1 MEVARI
7 HAENAIRQK
16 NQSVNFLRM
25 SARVDAVAA
34 RVQTAV
40 TMNQVTKSM
49 AGVVKGMDATLK
61 SMNLE
66 KVRPRVGSFMNV
78 IVNFYSLFS
87 LDLNMELPQGQTGSV
102 GTSVASAEQVFLHD
116 YLLFSCYDCNRDVDI
131 FFLSTRQDTFM
142 ENYFTSQR
150 DNIFRNV
157 EVLIYVFDVESREL
171 EKDMHYYQS
180 CLEAILQNS
189 PDAKVFC
196 LVHKMDLVQEDQRD
210 LVSINHCLQAF
221 VTSSELSVKQQLE

>member
-1 MEVARI
+1 MSAMEKQLFNLKFAAKELQRNSKKCDKEEKTEKAKIKKVSGRGEAVHHDNFHGLWLCVFTLPPYFLARPQAIQKGNMEVARI

-25 SARVDAVAA
+25 SARIDAVAA

-66 KVRPRVGSFMNV
+66 KISGLMDKFERQFETLDVQTAHMEDTMSSTTTLTTPQNQVD
-78 IVNFYSLFS
+78 SLMHELADEAG

-102 GTSVASAEQVFLHD
+102 GTSVASAEQDEL
-116 YLLFSCYDCNRDVDI
+116 
-131 FFLSTRQDTFM
+131 
-142 ENYFTSQR
+142 SQR
-150 DNIFRNV
+150 
-157 EVLIYVFDVESREL
+157 L
-171 EKDMHYYQS
+171 
-180 CLEAILQNS
+180 
-189 PDAKVFC
+189 AK
-196 LVHKMDLVQEDQRD
+196 LRDQM
-210 LVSINHCLQAF
+210 
-221 VTSSELSVKQQLE
+221 

>member
-1 MEVARI
+1 
-7 HAENAIRQK
+7 
-16 NQSVNFLRM
+16 
-25 SARVDAVAA
+25 
-34 RVQTAV
+34 
-40 TMNQVTKSM
+40 
-49 AGVVKGMDATLK
+49 
-61 SMNLE
+61 
-66 KVRPRVGSFMNV
+66 
-78 IVNFYSLFS
+78 
-87 LDLNMELPQGQTGSV
+87 
-102 GTSVASAEQVFLHD
+102 
-116 YLLFSCYDCNRDVDI
+116 
-131 FFLSTRQDTFM
+131 M

-210 LVSINHCLQAF
+210 LVRKVSLYLC
-221 VTSSELSVKQQLE
+221 LSVCLSVSLCLSL

>member
-1 MEVARI
+1 MY
-7 HAENAIRQK
+7 N
-16 NQSVNFLRM
+16 M
-25 SARVDAVAA
+25 S
-34 RVQTAV
+34 
-40 TMNQVTKSM
+40 
-49 AGVVKGMDATLK
+49 
-61 SMNLE
+61 
-66 KVRPRVGSFMNV
+66 
-78 IVNFYSLFS
+78 
-87 LDLNMELPQGQTGSV
+87 
-102 GTSVASAEQVFLHD
+102 TSS
-116 YLLFSCYDCNRDVDI
+116 
-131 FFLSTRQDTFM
+131 QDTFM

-210 LVSINHCLQAF
+210 LVRPP
-221 VTSSELSVKQQLE
+221 LSPPLCVCATLYFRCVWILLHLTLVLLWFCSRSLMSARRT